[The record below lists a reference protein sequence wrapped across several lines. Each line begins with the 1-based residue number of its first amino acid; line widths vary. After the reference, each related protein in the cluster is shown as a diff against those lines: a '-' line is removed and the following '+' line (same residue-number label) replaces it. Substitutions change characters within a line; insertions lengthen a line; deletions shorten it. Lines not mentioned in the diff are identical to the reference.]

1 MNGVKAMKWLI
12 LLLAFVFGFIWMLW
26 FTRSMEMRRMRI
38 RKRIQEIEAKE
49 WQEEDKTYNQ
59 KNKKTLV
66 NFIWRMLSKIP
77 AIRRMEEKLQ
87 MELKKANILMKSSEF
102 IVLIFLSAFFG
113 SIFGYLIAEGS
124 IERGVWLGAITWIIP
139 LAWLK
144 SQVNKR
150 KTKLE
155 KQLPE
160 MINMTANSL
169 KAGYSLIQSLELLS
183 REMASPLSDEI
194 QRMLQ
199 EMRFG
204 ASTEQALINFN
215 ERIDSKDLD
224 LIITAM
230 LIQRQVGGNLA
241 EILQTIGS
249 TIRERIRIQGE
260 IKSLTAQGRMS
271 MWIFMLL
278 PIGLGLFLFMSNP
291 NYMNTLFTSPIG
303 IGMLVMA
310 VIGQFIG
317 YILIKKIINIE
328 V

>member
-1 MNGVKAMKWLI
+1 MKWLI

-49 WQEEDKTYNQ
+49 WQEEDKTYNS
-59 KNKKTLV
+59 KDKKTLV
-66 NFIWRMLSKIP
+66 NFVWRMLSKIP

-87 MELKKANILMKSSEF
+87 TELKKANILMKSSEF
-102 IVLIFLSAFFG
+102 IVLIFLSAVIG
-113 SIFGYLIAEGS
+113 SILGYIIAGGS

-144 SQVNKR
+144 SQVSKR
-150 KTKLE
+150 KVKLE

-169 KAGYSLIQSLELLS
+169 KAGYSLVQSLELLS
-183 REMASPLSDEI
+183 REMAAPLSEEI

-204 ASTEQALINFN
+204 ASTEKALMNFN

-278 PIGLGLFLFMSNP
+278 PIGLGLFISMANP
-291 NYMNTLFTSPIG
+291 EYMNALFTHPLG